1 MGDYRRFQ
9 LLAWAPIVLVLG
21 GIALSSASETAGS
34 ILILIGA
41 LCQIGLAY
49 AMWTGVYGTTSATGR
64 PRVWAG
70 LLFAVAVFLAVS
82 SIGRLV

>member
-9 LLAWAPIVLVLG
+9 LLAWAPVVLVIG
-21 GIALSSASETAGS
+21 GVAVSGASQTAGS

-49 AMWTGVYGTTSATGR
+49 GLWTGVYGTTSATGR